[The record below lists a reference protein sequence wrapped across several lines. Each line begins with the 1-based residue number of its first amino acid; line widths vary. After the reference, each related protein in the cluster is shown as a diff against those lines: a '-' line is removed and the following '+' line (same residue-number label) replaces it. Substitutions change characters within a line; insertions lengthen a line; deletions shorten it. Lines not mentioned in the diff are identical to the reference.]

1 MVLELDPE
9 SRGILDKL
17 GDGPQPI
24 DKLAATP
31 TSGEALK
38 ELAELGAVGREGAPL
53 IPLSQPLSPQ
63 SPPPLSTLVLNVTNS
78 CNLSCRYCYEY
89 GDDRLGKKAESAAMT
104 EETARQSVE
113 TLIAESGANGK
124 LQLTFFGGETLL
136 NWKVLKPTME
146 YARRRAAEEGK
157 FIDFALT
164 TNATLL
170 TSEIIQFLAD
180 NHVGV
185 MVSIDGPRELQDSMR
200 VFSNGCGSYDLVAP
214 KIKELLRVH
223 RSRPIGARVTLTSAG
238 IDVPGIFRHLTEE
251 LGFYEVGFAPVTSS
265 TGQDYAIDGD
275 GLDKV
280 LEQFRQLADDYVR
293 GALEDRYVG
302 FANLSDMLGEIHQG
316 GPPRLMPAERDSVF
330 SEWLPVAKWVFVT
343 GLPARAITISETS
356 RPASTPL
363 NASSIWKRRTSTRGP
378 TVALVGSGACAL
390 VVAITKPRFATATGS
405 TRTFTIAIGSG
416 AGRRWGLKST
426 GRFSTRSRLFSIDSM
441 KGKQYEASRG
451 TQSQGRGVDGMAGGR
466 TRATWLRFRIQPHRT
481 TLPAAPPSSHPVGK
495 STPRGA
501 RRDCASRSS
510 AIFTTV
516 YKTCYW
522 PAQVPDYLNNNP
534 DWHSACASATRDWR
548 KIDLVFP

>member
-1 MVLELDPE
+1 MSLVYGSEMHRFQSGERHFAFLVPSSMVLELDPE

-17 GDGPQPI
+17 GDGPQPV
-24 DKLAATP
+24 DTLAATP
-31 TSGEALK
+31 TSGEALR
-38 ELAELGAVGREGAPL
+38 ELAELGAVGREGAPVIPL
-53 IPLSQPLSPQ
+53 SPLSQPLTPQ

-113 TLIAESGANGK
+113 TLIAESGANRK

-146 YARRRAAEEGK
+146 YARRRAGEEGK

-185 MVSIDGPRELQDSMR
+185 MVSIDGPPELQDSMR
-200 VFSNGCGSYDLVAP
+200 VFSNGRGSYDLIAP

-251 LGFYEVGFAPVTSS
+251 LGFFEVGFAPVTSS
-265 TGQDYAIDGD
+265 PGQDYAIDGD
-275 GLDKV
+275 GFDKI

-316 GPPRLMPAERDSVF
+316 VAKSYACGAGLGLLGVAPGGEVGLCHRFAGAGDHDFGNVATGIDTSKRVEHLEKAHIDKRTDCRTCWVRSLCAGGCYHEAQVRYGDRFHPNLHYCDWIRSWTALGLQVYGTLLDKNPAFLDRFAERKAV
-330 SEWLPVAKWVFVT
+330 
-343 GLPARAITISETS
+343 
-356 RPASTPL
+356 
-363 NASSIWKRRTSTRGP
+363 
-378 TVALVGSGACAL
+378 
-390 VVAITKPRFATATGS
+390 
-405 TRTFTIAIGSG
+405 
-416 AGRRWGLKST
+416 
-426 GRFSTRSRLFSIDSM
+426 
-441 KGKQYEASRG
+441 
-451 TQSQGRGVDGMAGGR
+451 
-466 TRATWLRFRIQPHRT
+466 
-481 TLPAAPPSSHPVGK
+481 
-495 STPRGA
+495 
-501 RRDCASRSS
+501 
-510 AIFTTV
+510 
-516 YKTCYW
+516 
-522 PAQVPDYLNNNP
+522 
-534 DWHSACASATRDWR
+534 
-548 KIDLVFP
+548 